1 MDIYIDAIN
10 EGREYY
16 FRVISVSTDLR
27 MDMMETEFLTVDGMP
42 ASAHYRRYTRD
53 YFNHNYKNNKIRKAN
68 DIEVAKILLLGYQ

>member
-10 EGREYY
+10 PGREYY

-27 MDMMETEFLTVDGMP
+27 DNIMHTRFLTIPGALICTP
-42 ASAHYRRYTRD
+42 RRYTKD
-53 YFNHNYKNNKIRKAN
+53 YFNRYYKNNKIRKAN